1 MLLHALASRI
11 KIAPGKIDA
20 FEGKALGRSYYSSFI
35 MTPLKETLEVGQV
48 PASQEGSR
56 PKPDS
61 SQLRSDAVSLD
72 VPVKVHGSRVVEVVR
87 GTTSHT
93 EPFEEETST
102 MIVFPLGGV
111 LKMNTQVSV
120 GQAIVLTNLK
130 TRQDAICRV
139 VKTRTNP
146 NLHCYVEVEF
156 SHPQPGY
163 WGVRFQSDG
172 PEPTPKVALPA
183 AAASSAPARVTPAPV
198 AAPIATPVPKTEIPK
213 PEIPKVEANERK
225 AAPPAAA
232 AIEGPAATVAS
243 AISTA
248 VQTPASASPSGSVS
262 FSLEELRGD
271 AGAAPLVPFPIAEQV
286 KDAVPHQTE
295 TYREA
300 ETSGAN
306 EALAAHEPSTFGRF
320 AASAAAGGD
329 HAPARP
335 AFGAGLEYT
344 PLGTT
349 ADKNQKEGKNWTLIA
364 ACVGLLLAAA
374 GGGGFY
380 FLHSQPATQP
390 IAATAPTQSQ
400 APLPANP
407 DSDST
412 AASPAPI
419 EQAPATPAPSAAEPT
434 STSLATP
441 SPSVHSR
448 EPERSEV
455 SEAAPNKP
463 AQSPFQ
469 TKVSQSAKQ
478 KAAPAVPD
486 MFGALNAHPTTAV
499 HTGASGGGTAP
510 SIDAGALAGG
520 QGVAL
525 PSTDSLPANLPPPPQ
540 QQAPTSEAPVRV
552 GGDVKPP
559 QLISAPP
566 VVYPE
571 IARQAGISGDVVVR
585 IVIDK
590 SGKVTEAKAITGPI
604 LLRDAAV
611 NALRDRKYVPSK
623 LDGRPISIEMLVTIQ
638 FHR

>member
-1 MLLHALASRI
+1 
-11 KIAPGKIDA
+11 
-20 FEGKALGRSYYSSFI
+20 

-48 PASQEGSR
+48 PAFQEGSR

-61 SQLRSDAVSLD
+61 GHLRSDAVSLD

-93 EPFEEETST
+93 EPFEEQTST

-111 LKMNTQVSV
+111 LKMTTQVGV

-172 PEPTPKVALPA
+172 PEPSPNVASSV
-183 AAASSAPARVTPAPV
+183 AAASSAPARVAPAPV
-198 AAPIATPVPKTEIPK
+198 AAPIAAPVPKTEISK
-213 PEIPKVEANERK
+213 TEIAKVETNEQK
-225 AAPPAAA
+225 ATPPAPA
-232 AIEGPAATVAS
+232 AIEKPAATLAS
-243 AISTA
+243 ATSTA
-248 VQTPASASPSGSVS
+248 VQTPASASTAGSVS
-262 FSLEELRGD
+262 FSLEQLRGD
-271 AGAAPLVPFPIAEQV
+271 TGAAPLVPFPIAEQV

-295 TYREA
+295 TYRGA

-306 EALAAHEPSTFGRF
+306 EALAAHEPGAFGRF
-320 AASAAAGGD
+320 AASAAADRD

-335 AFGAGLEYT
+335 AFGAGLEYS

-349 ADKNQKEGKNWTLIA
+349 ADKDQKEGKNWALVA
-364 ACVGLLLAAA
+364 ACVGLLLAA
-374 GGGGFY
+374 GGGGYY
-380 FLHSQPATQP
+380 FLFVHQRPVNQQR
-390 IAATAPTQSQ
+390 AAITAQAVPQ
-400 APLPANP
+400 APVAANP
-407 DSDST
+407 VSNPT

-434 STSLATP
+434 GTSLATP
-441 SPSVHSR
+441 SPVAHSR
-448 EPERSEV
+448 EPERGEV

-463 AQSPFQ
+463 AQSPTQ
-469 TKVSQSAKQ
+469 SKVSQSAKQ
-478 KAAPAVPD
+478 KTAPNVPD
-486 MFGALNAHPTTAV
+486 MFGALNAHPTTAA
-499 HTGASGGGTAP
+499 HTDASGGGTAP
-510 SIDAGALAGG
+510 SIDTGALAGG
-520 QGVAL
+520 QGIAL
-525 PSTDSLPANLPPPPQ
+525 PSTESLPANLPPPPQ
-540 QQAPTSEAPVRV
+540 EAPTSEAPVRV
-552 GGDVKPP
+552 GGDIKPP
-559 QLISAPP
+559 HLISAPP

-571 IARQAGISGDVVVR
+571 MARQAGISGDVVVR

-590 SGKVTEAKAITGPI
+590 SGKVTEAKAISGPS

-611 NALRDRKYVPSK
+611 SALRDRKYVPSK
-623 LDGRPISIEMLVTIQ
+623 LDGRPISLEMLVTIQ

>member
-1 MLLHALASRI
+1 
-11 KIAPGKIDA
+11 
-20 FEGKALGRSYYSSFI
+20 

-61 SQLRSDAVSLD
+61 GHLRSDAVSLD

-93 EPFEEETST
+93 EPFEEQTST

-111 LKMNTQVSV
+111 LKMTTQVGV

-172 PEPTPKVALPA
+172 PEPAQKVASPA
-183 AAASSAPARVTPAPV
+183 AAASIVPARVTPSPA
-198 AAPIATPVPKTEIPK
+198 AAPIATPVSKTEIPK
-213 PEIPKVEANERK
+213 SEIPKAETNEQK
-225 AAPPAAA
+225 AAPPAPAV
-232 AIEGPAATVAS
+232 IEKPAATVAS
-243 AISTA
+243 ASSTA
-248 VQTPASASPSGSVS
+248 VQTPASASTAGSVS
-262 FSLEELRGD
+262 FSLEQLRGD
-271 AGAAPLVPFPIAEQV
+271 TGAAPLVPFPIAEQV

-295 TYREA
+295 TYRGA

-320 AASAAAGGD
+320 AASAAAD
-329 HAPARP
+329 EDRAPARP
-335 AFGAGLEYT
+335 AFGAGLEYS

-349 ADKNQKEGKNWTLIA
+349 ADKDQKEGKNWALIA

-374 GGGGFY
+374 GGGGYY
-380 FLHSQPATQP
+380 FLFVHQRPVNQQR
-390 IAATAPTQSQ
+390 AAITAPAVPQ
-400 APLPANP
+400 APVAANP
-407 DSDST
+407 VSNPT
-412 AASPAPI
+412 APSPAPI
-419 EQAPATPAPSAAEPT
+419 EQAPATPAPGAAEPT
-434 STSLATP
+434 GTSLATP
-441 SPSVHSR
+441 SPVAHSR
-448 EPERSEV
+448 EPERGEM

-463 AQSPFQ
+463 AQSAFQ
-469 TKVSQSAKQ
+469 SKVSQSAKQ

-486 MFGALNAHPTTAV
+486 MFGALNAHPTTAAR
-499 HTGASGGGTAP
+499 TDASGDGTAP

-525 PSTDSLPANLPPPPQ
+525 PSTESVPANLPPPPPQ
-540 QQAPTSEAPVRV
+540 QQLAPEGPVQV
-552 GGDVKPP
+552 GGNVKPP
-559 QLISAPP
+559 RLISAPP

-571 IARQAGISGDVVVR
+571 MARQAGISGDVVVR

-590 SGKVTEAKAITGPI
+590 SGKVTEAKAISGPI

-611 NALRDRKYVPSK
+611 SALRDRKYVPSK
-623 LDGRPISIEMLVTIQ
+623 LDGRPISLEMLVTIQ

>member
-1 MLLHALASRI
+1 
-11 KIAPGKIDA
+11 
-20 FEGKALGRSYYSSFI
+20 

-61 SQLRSDAVSLD
+61 GHLRSDAVSLD

-93 EPFEEETST
+93 EPFEEQTST

-139 VKTRTNP
+139 IKTRTNP

-172 PEPTPKVALPA
+172 PEPTPKVASPA

-213 PEIPKVEANERK
+213 PEIPKVETNEQK
-225 AAPPAAA
+225 AAPPAPAV
-232 AIEGPAATVAS
+232 IEKPA
-243 AISTA
+243 STA
-248 VQTPASASPSGSVS
+248 GSVS
-262 FSLEELRGD
+262 FSLEQLRGD
-271 AGAAPLVPFPIAEQV
+271 TSAAPLVPFPIAEQV
-286 KDAVPHQTE
+286 KDGKPHQTE
-295 TYREA
+295 TYCGA

-306 EALAAHEPSTFGRF
+306 EAPAAHEPSTFGRF
-320 AASAAAGGD
+320 AASAAADED

-335 AFGAGLEYT
+335 AFGAGLEYS
-344 PLGTT
+344 PLGTS
-349 ADKNQKEGKNWTLIA
+349 ADKNQKEGKNWALIA

-374 GGGGFY
+374 GGGGYY
-380 FLHSQPATQP
+380 FLFVRQRPVNQQR
-390 IAATAPTQSQ
+390 AAITAPAVPQGPV
-400 APLPANP
+400 AANP
-407 DSDST
+407 VSNPT

-419 EQAPATPAPSAAEPT
+419 EQAPATPAPGAAEPT
-434 STSLATP
+434 GTSLATP
-441 SPSVHSR
+441 SPVAHSR
-448 EPERSEV
+448 EPERSQV
-455 SEAAPNKP
+455 SESAPNKP
-463 AQSPFQ
+463 AQSAFQ
-469 TKVSQSAKQ
+469 SKVSQSAKQ

-499 HTGASGGGTAP
+499 HTDASGGGTAP

-520 QGVAL
+520 QNVAL
-525 PSTDSLPANLPPPPQ
+525 PSTESMPANLPPPPQ
-540 QQAPTSEAPVRV
+540 QQAPTSEAPVQV
-552 GGDVKPP
+552 GGDIMPP
-559 QLISAPP
+559 RLISAPP

-571 IARQAGISGDVVVR
+571 MARQAGIGGDVVVR

-590 SGKVTEAKAITGPI
+590 SGKVTEAKAISGPM

-611 NALRDRKYVPSK
+611 SALRDRKYVPSK
-623 LDGRPISIEMLVTIQ
+623 LDGRPISLEMLVTIQ